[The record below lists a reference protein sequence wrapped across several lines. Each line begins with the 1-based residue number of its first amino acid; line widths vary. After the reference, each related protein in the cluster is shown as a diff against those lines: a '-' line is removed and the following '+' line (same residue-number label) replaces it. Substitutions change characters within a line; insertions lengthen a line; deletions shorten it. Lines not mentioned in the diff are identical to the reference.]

1 MTEQELQDYH
11 VWFEHRRQAGLATDH
26 ETWKNEREA
35 ALARQKADNAAMR
48 REYLARLE
56 AQRADEQARY
66 DSEIEASL
74 AEDKTRL
81 QNEWLANNPTLTA
94 EDFERRTWNL
104 LKANLI
110 QERENAQ
117 MQVELQAARASMD
130 FG

>member
-11 VWFEHRRQAGLATDH
+11 VWFEHRRQAGLATNH

-66 DSEIEASL
+66 GREIEAEL

-81 QNEWLANNPTLTA
+81 RNEWLANNPTLTA
-94 EDFERRTWNL
+94 ADFERKAWHL
-104 LKANLI
+104 LKSNLI
-110 QERENAQ
+110 AERENAQ
-117 MQVELQAARASMD
+117 MQAELAAARTAMD
-130 FG
+130 FI